1 MKKTVSLLLSLLL
14 LLCCFVPAA
23 SALTKEEITQD
34 PVIIVPGYAASA
46 LFRYYEDGT
55 KEQVWGWNIMADLL
69 LNEVKAVA
77 PELLAGVGMMTLGR
91 ARLLGKALGKA
102 VEDITAQIAC
112 TPNGQSLYDVR
123 TLPNDPDACRWDHLK
138 HVYGE
143 FYAEAAI
150 GNELRDYVEDDNL
163 FNFFM
168 DFRLGAMENAAEL
181 DRFIEAVK
189 AYTGKDKVNLYAI
202 SHGGQV
208 TATYLS
214 LYGDKNSV
222 DNAVLTSPA
231 IGGAGFAFD
240 FFNGTM
246 QLDEEMLVRF
256 IECALCSEYDFE
268 WLVKAQ
274 QLGFLDDILSYML
287 PYAYRAGLGWQSLW
301 DFIPM
306 DEFDAYIDNAAPKGY
321 DGIIEKTTRFHNE
334 VMAHMGENLRRCRDN
349 GINVS
354 VIAGTGNPIVTGYQK
369 NSDGI
374 ITAAA
379 STGALGAPLGQ
390 RFANGYA
397 CCGTV
402 CADESHNHLSPSM
415 EVDASAAYLPENTW
429 FVDGM
434 FHGFIMNE
442 PYTRELAMT
451 LLYTD
456 NIEDVHSDPAFPQFK
471 ASGNKAYSVAGA
483 FNASPEGYLS
493 ADDTAFTVTNLSGDY
508 QVKIVSIRSMGV
520 DLAFSGEYK
529 TWLDPHANVTFTVS
543 GDLPR
548 VNAAR
553 AAVTITY
560 ITEKS
565 ISPLGERTLDYTL
578 LNGDR
583 LAYDAE
589 NPYCAADFTPP
600 LGTQLPEGVSGL
612 LKRIGW
618 FDLLSLF
625 YNIFQKLIANFKAA
639 LPIG

>member
-1 MKKTVSLLLSLLL
+1 MKKLFALILSFLMLAS
-14 LLCCFVPAA
+14 CFIPAA
-23 SALTKEEITQD
+23 SALTKEEITDD

-55 KEQVWGWNIMADLL
+55 KEQVWGWNIMTDLL
-69 LNEVKAVA
+69 LNEVKAIA
-77 PELLAGVGMMTLGR
+77 PELLTGIGMMTLGQ
-91 ARLLGKALGKA
+91 AKLLGKALGKA
-102 VEDITAQIAC
+102 VEDLTAQIAC
-112 TPNGQSLYDVR
+112 TPNGDSLYDVR

-150 GNELRDYVEDDNL
+150 GNELRDYVEDENL

-168 DFRLGAMENAAEL
+168 DFRMGAMENAAEL

-189 AYTGKDKVNLYAI
+189 EYTGKDKVNIYAI

-214 LYGDKNSV
+214 LYGNKNSV

-240 FFNGTM
+240 FFNGSM

-274 QLGFLDDILSYML
+274 QLGFLDDILAEML
-287 PYAYRAGLGWQSLW
+287 PSAYRAGLGWQSLW

-306 DEFDAYIDNAAPKGY
+306 DEFENYIANAAPRGY
-321 DGIIEKTTRFHNE
+321 DGIIEKTTRFHND
-334 VMAHMGENLRRCRDN
+334 VMAHMGENLRSCREN
-349 GINVS
+349 GTNVNI
-354 VIAGTGNPIVTGYQK
+354 VAGTGNPIVTGYRK

-379 STGALGAPLGQ
+379 STGALCAPLGQ
-390 RFANGYA
+390 RFANGYT
-397 CCGTV
+397 CTGTV
-402 CADESHNHLSPSM
+402 CTDETHNHLSPSM
-415 EVDASAAYLPENTW
+415 EIDASYAYLPENTW
-429 FVDGM
+429 FIDGM

-456 NIEDVHSDPAFPQFK
+456 KLADVHTDPAFPQFK
-471 ASGNKAYSVAGA
+471 ASGNKAYSVVGS
-483 FNASPEGYLS
+483 FNASPDGYLS
-493 ADDTAFTVTNLSGDY
+493 AADTEFTVTNLSGDY
-508 QVKIVSIRSMGV
+508 RVKIVSIRSDGV
-520 DLAFSGEYK
+520 DLAFSGDYK
-529 TWLDPHANVTFTVS
+529 TWLDPHASAAFKVTGELLEAS
-543 GDLPR
+543 
-548 VNAAR
+548 AAR

-578 LNGDR
+578 VNGDPV
-583 LAYDAE
+583 AYDAE
-589 NPYCAADFTPP
+589 NPYCAVDFTPP
-600 LGTQLPEGVSGL
+600 LGSKLPAGVSGL
-612 LKRIGW
+612 LKKIGW